1 MAHLVT
7 TTGYMWRKKID
18 NFLYLIFP
26 KSWIPL
32 YTMVTFSRIR
42 YSEVVK
48 KREDQNKVLQKL
60 RWILGIGSIV
70 SIGVAIKYNQD
81 SVKICL
87 SGLNFKK
94 LFF

>member
-48 KREDQNKVLQKL
+48 KREDQNKVLQRL
-60 RWILGIGSIV
+60 RWILGISSIV
-70 SIGVAIKYNQD
+70 SIGVAIKYNQE
-81 SVKICL
+81 SVKNCL
-87 SGLNFKK
+87 TSINFKK
-94 LFF
+94 FLL